1 MTKLDE
7 LLNHSGVKGMKW
19 GVRRDPKRVG
29 GADGKEESEKIVDKR
44 SKLRKHMDSLKRERQ
59 WHKVLKEMDKLS
71 TKDINMVKKRLDLE
85 NNLKTLS
92 KSKVGKAKDRE
103 DYLRRDK
110 MSDAELSRKVTRLQ
124 AKENLHKSVHKAT
137 KEQREF
143 GYKVVQVGGSLGVKY
158 ALNRGKLTPKD
169 FLSEAIEI
177 SKKPKES
184 YDSAKKDVLD
194 RVGSRNPLARDAL
207 SMALKKIEP
216 SKD

>member
-7 LLNHSGVKGMKW
+7 LLKHSGVKGMKW
-19 GVRRDPKRVG
+19 GVRRNPDRVG
-29 GADGKEESEKIVDKR
+29 GADGKEESEKVVDKR

-59 WHKVLKEMDKLS
+59 WNKVLKEMDKLN
-71 TKDINMVKKRLDLE
+71 TKDIGAVTRRLKLE

-92 KSKVGKAKDRE
+92 RSKVGKAKDRE
-103 DYLRRDK
+103 DYLRRAS
-110 MSDAELSRKVTRLQ
+110 MTEAELSRKVTRLQ
-124 AKENLHKSVHKAT
+124 AKESLHKAVKTAT

-143 GYKVVQVGGSLGVKY
+143 GMKVIQIGGSLGVKY